1 MSVCVCVCA
10 RAGPIWE
17 KCLSIWKACVRAR
30 LVCVH
35 ACISSSCLG
44 CAALW
49 QCHRRGVLVCK
60 HVRPQPPSFPSSLT
74 PHHNMGDSHRP
85 PVYSF
90 FFFFFSSMLLHSPAL
105 PLVSPFQRTQ
115 LSECVRI
122 WLSGFRVNFMQI
134 FHRFLISVSTW
145 QRQIRIVKEIA
156 GRKRIDGMRQRSG
169 AEVKQKWKRV
179 I

>member
-1 MSVCVCVCA
+1 MCVCVCVYA

-17 KCLSIWKACVRAR
+17 KCLSIWEACVCAP

-35 ACISSSCLG
+35 VCISSSCLG

-60 HVRPQPPSFPSSLT
+60 PVRPQPPSFPSSRT

-90 FFFFFSSMLLHSPAL
+90 FFFSSTLLHSPAL
-105 PLVSPFQRTQ
+105 PLVSPFPGVQ
-115 LSECVRI
+115 LSECVII
-122 WLSGFRVNFMQI
+122 WLSGFKVNVMQI
-134 FHRFLISVSTW
+134 FHRFLISVSTL
-145 QRQIRIVKEIA
+145 QRQIKIVREIA